1 MSGLIHIYCGDGKG
15 KTTAAV
21 GFAVRAAGAGRKVLF
36 TQFYKNGSSSEIA
49 VLESIENIE
58 TMLCKTTHPLF
69 SRMNEVEK
77 EQARLDYS
85 ALLERVLT
93 ASENKD
99 LLVLDEIISA
109 CNHATVDEA
118 ILIEFLKSKAENL
131 EVVLTGREPSDD
143 LCQLSD
149 YISEVRKIKHPF
161 DKGVRAR
168 KGIEF

>member
-1 MSGLIHIYCGDGKG
+1 MAGLIHIYCGDGKG

-21 GFAVRAAGAGRKVLF
+21 GFAVRSAGAGRKVLF
-36 TQFYKNGSSSEIA
+36 TLFYKNGSSSEIA
-49 VLESIENIE
+49 VLERIENVE
-58 TMLCKTTHPLF
+58 TMFCKIKYPLF
-69 SRMNEVEK
+69 SRMNDEEK

-99 LLVLDEIISA
+99 LLILDEIISA

-131 EVVLTGREPSDD
+131 EVVLTGREPSDK
-143 LCQLSD
+143 LCQLAD

-168 KGIEF
+168 KGVEF